1 MLFRADTQATTSVAA
16 CPPSVYTVSKD
27 LTLVKWEIQ
36 PAPTRTAASNGRP
49 PRAGGPSP
57 GEMRAGHRRRPKQKA
72 FVRGRRKAGSSDYIG
87 HIDHILT
94 VAASEDGRFV
104 VTGGRDRRIVVW
116 NAADLKPLRMFTQH
130 RDAVTG
136 LAFRRGT
143 NQLYSASK
151 DRTIKLWSLDE
162 LAYVETLFGHQDDVV
177 DIAALAQ
184 ERCISVGARDRTARL
199 WKVADETQLVFR
211 GGGGA
216 FRERKRGGR
225 DKAAEV
231 KGHGP
236 SVSHAEGSMD
246 RIALIDEEAFVT
258 GSDNGSICLWN
269 LHKKKPVF
277 TIPVAHGLD
286 PAPLATD
293 SWAEADPAREAP
305 CGPRP
310 RWITALATVPHSD
323 LVLSGSWDGYVR
335 VWRVAADKRSLEPL
349 GSLGGSSAAAR
360 AITVNGH
367 HQSVSTSEIASLGL
381 GHTDNG
387 EANEQASNDG
397 GENTT
402 SHTISPAEPATQGIR
417 GIVNDLTVIDRHE
430 HSRTSIHTNANSANR
445 SDNQPNSKTEGG
457 VCVIAAIGNEH
468 RLGRWKMVQDKKVK
482 NGAVLFEVPF
492 KTSLAPSSS
501 SAVAIA
507 AATVAVSPAREAES
521 SSHTRSSGM
530 VMEVEEE

>member
-16 CPPSVYTVSKD
+16 CSHSVYTVSKD
-27 LTLVKWEIQ
+27 KTLIKWEIQ
-36 PAPTRTAASNGRP
+36 PAPTKTTASTGRP

-57 GEMRAGHRRRPKQKA
+57 GEMHAGHRRQPKQKA
-72 FVRGRRKAGSSDYIG
+72 FVRGQRKPGSPDYMG

-216 FRERKRGGR
+216 FKERKRGGKN
-225 DKAAEV
+225 KAAEV
-231 KGHGP
+231 NGHDP
-236 SVSHAEGSMD
+236 SVSYAEGSMD
-246 RIALIDEEAFVT
+246 RIALIDEETFVT

-293 SWAEADPAREAP
+293 SWAEAEPAREAP

-310 RWITALATVPHSD
+310 RWITSLATVPHSD

-335 VWRVAADKRSLEPL
+335 AWRVAADKRSLEPL
-349 GSLGGSSAAAR
+349 GSLGSSSATAR
-360 AITVNGH
+360 AITVNGR
-367 HQSVSTSEIASLGL
+367 HQSISASKVTSLGL
-381 GHTDNG
+381 GHTGDG
-387 EANEQASNDG
+387 EANEQASIDG
-397 GENTT
+397 GEDTT
-402 SHTISPAEPATQGIR
+402 SHTISPAEPATQAIK

-430 HSRTSIHTNANSANR
+430 HSRTSINANANSANKKE
-445 SDNQPNSKTEGG
+445 NQSNSKTEGG

-468 RLGRWKMVQDKKVK
+468 RLGRWKIVRDKKVK
-482 NGAVLFEVPF
+482 NGAVLFEVPL
-492 KTSLAPSSS
+492 KTSLSGA
-501 SAVAIA
+501 AAAA
-507 AATVAVSPAREAES
+507 AATVAASSAKEIES
-521 SSHTRSSGM
+521 SSIIRPSGM
-530 VMEVEEE
+530 AEEVEEV